1 MIPLETN
8 NHELRTT
15 REVARELNSIIDLI
29 SDKAVEKIVVT
40 RSGKMVAVIITP
52 ERYDEINS

>member
-1 MIPLETN
+1 METN